1 MTPPLR
7 PWQSAALASLAASRS
22 PNFLAESCPGAGK
35 TTFGVA
41 AASQLL
47 RARQATQLLVVVPT
61 AHLTRQWAFA
71 AHEQGLE
78 LDWSWT
84 PGSPLRRAYDG
95 VVLTYHQLTLYPE
108 AVARWVA
115 RFPSIVLLDEI
126 HHAGDEARWG
136 DALSVAV
143 AGAVYRIA
151 LSGTP
156 FRSDG
161 RPIPFLTYSP
171 DGQACPDYRYSYAQ
185 AVTDRVCRPISF
197 PRVGGTF
204 EWRSS
209 KAEVRKAT
217 FDDALAGD
225 ELNHRLRTALSPH
238 GNWLPEVLR
247 QAHEGLARV
256 RQSGAP
262 RAGGL
267 VIATDQQHA
276 RDIAFHLR
284 QLTGAMPTVVLS
296 DNPSAS
302 RWIERFRKGR
312 EPWMVAVRMVSEG
325 VDIPRLRV
333 GVYATIT
340 STELFF
346 RQVVGRFARWEADA
360 RPDQAA
366 ELFLP
371 DDPRL
376 RTFAEAIA
384 GEAGAGLLERPEVDR
399 CAPTL
404 SGRLRLLGTFSA
416 LASAAGS
423 VRVTTPDFAPEL
435 PASGS
440 KPGARAE
447 PRAAAEQSLK
457 ARIDRAVRRI
467 SGLTGVRPATAHA
480 KANRAA
486 GIRTSARAS
495 VEQLTVKARYLELE
509 LEQLAE

>member
-1 MTPPLR
+1 LTPNLR
-7 PWQSAALASLAASRS
+7 HWQSSALEALAASET
-22 PNFLAESCPGAGK
+22 PDFLAESCPGAGK

-41 AASQLL
+41 AASQIF
-47 RARQATQLLVVVPT
+47 RARRASQLLVVVPT

-71 AHEQGLE
+71 AHHHGFE
-78 LDWSWT
+78 LDWAW
-84 PGSPLRRAYDG
+84 SPDTRVRHNYDG
-95 VVLTYHQLTLYPE
+95 VVLTYHQLALHPQ
-108 AVARWVA
+108 AVARFVA
-115 RFPSIVLLDEI
+115 RLPTVVLLDEI

-136 DALSVAV
+136 DALAVAV
-143 AGAVYRIA
+143 AGAAYRIA

-161 RPIPFLTYSP
+161 RAIPFLAYSP
-171 DGQACPDYRYSYAQ
+171 DGQAKPDYRYTYAQ
-185 AVTDRVCRPISF
+185 AVADRVCRPITF

-209 KAEVRKAT
+209 RSDSRKAT
-217 FDDALAGD
+217 FDDAVAAD

-238 GNWLPEVLR
+238 GHWLPEVLR
-247 QAHEGLARV
+247 HAHQDLVRV
-256 RQSGAP
+256 RQAGSP

-267 VIATDQQHA
+267 AIASDQQHA

-284 QLTGAMPTVVLS
+284 QVTGSMPTVVLS

-312 EPWMVAVRMVSEG
+312 DPWIVAVRMVSEG

-333 GVYATIT
+333 GLYAAIT

-360 RPDQAA
+360 PPDQAA
-366 ELFLP
+366 QLYLP

-376 RTFAEAIA
+376 RSFAEAIA
-384 GEAGAGLLERPEVDR
+384 GEARTGLWDRQEADR
-399 CAPTL
+399 CAAART
-404 SGRLRLLGTFSA
+404 GRPRLPGAFAA
-416 LASAAGS
+416 LASVASS
-423 VRVTTPDFAPEL
+423 VRVTTPNFVPNPSD
-435 PASGS
+435 S
-440 KPGARAE
+440 KPMPGEGLE

-457 ARIDRAVRRI
+457 LRIDRAVRRI
-467 SGLTGVRPATAHA
+467 AGLTGARPAATHA

-486 GIRTSARAS
+486 GIGTSARAS
-495 VEQLTVKARYLELE
+495 VEQLTVKARYLEME
-509 LEQLAE
+509 LEQLAD